1 MAEPLA
7 FVLRPTTIA
16 DIIGQSHIINDHNG
30 VISRMLK
37 YNFASSLI
45 FSGDPGVGKSI
56 IARALANDLQID
68 YAIFNAEIDKKQDLE
83 NIINQAGA
91 IERFIIII
99 EEVHRMNKDR
109 QDILLQY
116 LENGHLIMFACTTE
130 NPYFVINPVLRSR
143 ANIIKLERITPEE
156 MLTGLKKL
164 ITNKKLPLTITTDA
178 LTLICQLASG
188 DLRIAINILE
198 LCLNLYPTEEIT
210 PVIVKNIA
218 PSANLIN
225 FSAGDEHNDLKS
237 ALQKSIR
244 GSDVDAAL
252 YYFARLLAS
261 GDYEALLR
269 RMQIIAYED
278 IGLAN
283 PAIAGHVKTAIDSFR
298 QIGLPEG
305 RIPLGL
311 AIVEMCL
318 SEKSNSAYLA
328 TDQAYEDVLNGKLYP
343 IPHHLRDTSY
353 ASAGKLGNGIG
364 YQYPHDFPD
373 DYVSQQ
379 YLPKEMCGVVYYH
392 PKLHSVYEKR
402 INELY
407 ERFTKKTK

>member
-1 MAEPLA
+1 MAELLT

-30 VISRMLK
+30 IISRMLK
-37 YNFASSLI
+37 YNYTNSLI
-45 FSGDPGVGKSI
+45 FYGDPGVGKSS
-56 IARALANDLQID
+56 IARALANDLQIN
-68 YAIFNAEIDKKQDLE
+68 YAIFNSEIDKKQDLE
-83 NIINQAGA
+83 NIIKQARTV
-91 IERFIIII
+91 ERFIIIV
-99 EEVHRMNKDR
+99 EEVHRMNKNR

-116 LENGHLIMFACTTE
+116 LENGRLIMFACTTE
-130 NPYFVINPVLRSR
+130 NPYFVINPALRSR
-143 ANIIKLERITPEE
+143 ANIIKLERITPKE
-156 MLTGLKKL
+156 MFAGLEKL
-164 ITNKKLPLTITTDA
+164 ITNKKLSLTITTDA
-178 LTLICQLASG
+178 LTLICQLACG

-210 PVIVKNIA
+210 PVIIKNIA
-218 PSANLIN
+218 SSANLIN

-252 YYFARLLAS
+252 YYFARLLVS

-269 RMQIIAYED
+269 RMQIIVYED

-343 IPHHLRDTSY
+343 IPHHLRDASY
-353 ASAGKLGNGIG
+353 AYDNKLGDGVS
-364 YQYPHDFPD
+364 YQYPHDFTN

-379 YLPKEMCGVVYYH
+379 YLPKEMRGVVYYH